1 MVVENGFLQGRME
14 EARALFR
21 NEKTTE
27 FLIVTIPTVMAAA
40 ESSRLAKALRAES
53 VPVHD
58 IVINQALTR
67 FSHCHTCFR
76 GLRGMSHL
84 SPDP

>member
-1 MVVENGFLQGRME
+1 ME

-58 IVINQALTR
+58 IVINQVWAR
-67 FSHCHTCFR
+67 FSHGHTCVK
-76 GLRGMSHL
+76 GLHGMSYPF
-84 SPDP
+84 PDP